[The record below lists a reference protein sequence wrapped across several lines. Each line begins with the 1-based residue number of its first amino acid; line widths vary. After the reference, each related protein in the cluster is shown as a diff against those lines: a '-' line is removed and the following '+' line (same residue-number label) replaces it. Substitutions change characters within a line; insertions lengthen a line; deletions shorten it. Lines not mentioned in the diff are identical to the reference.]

1 MSSLLSPITPLTV
14 TLSHSSKPL
23 LHLHAPFLFSLNHH
37 HSSLTKST
45 TKLKPRR
52 PLTTT
57 QSKGTDDS
65 VDAPNRLISV
75 VCYFYPFFDG
85 SIIVLDLL
93 LIFPELLERSFN
105 PKDWLGLDSTVFLFL
120 LVCLVYGSASCVLGQ
135 VPRLPIVPEAAGRQV
150 P

>member
-85 SIIVLDLL
+85 SSTETRILADI
-93 LIFPELLERSFN
+93 FN